1 MLCGPDVTDGRLTEM
16 RPNEAHAARLNWKV
30 RLAGSRR
37 LHSVMARIPGFKH
50 LVRAEGRALFDLVA
64 GFVHSQALL
73 ALVELNVLHILQS
86 GPATAVTLAPRCG
99 LAPDKMQLLL
109 QSGASLG
116 LLKRQRDRR
125 FALSVRGAAFLTV
138 PGLEMMVR
146 HHPVLYRDLADP
158 VAFLRGETSPELARF
173 WPYVF
178 GAEGATD
185 PATTALYSGLMADS
199 QGLVAEDT
207 LRLVDFASVRQLLDV
222 GGGTGAFLTAVGKK
236 YPLCHLELFDLPVV
250 VGDVAAR
257 LRRAGVV
264 NPLSVYPGSFRDDP
278 LPKGADAISLVRVLY
293 DHADA
298 TVLHLLKSAFAAL
311 PPDGL
316 LIVSEPM
323 SGGDRPDRATDSY
336 FAFYTAA
343 MGTGRTR
350 SGAEIAA
357 LMQVAGFVQVKV
369 LEGFRPFVTSVV
381 TARRP
386 K

>member
-1 MLCGPDVTDGRLTEM
+1 MHRIL
-16 RPNEAHAARLNWKV
+16 ARV
-30 RLAGSRR
+30 
-37 LHSVMARIPGFKH
+37 PGLKY
-50 LVRAEGRALFDLVA
+50 LVRAEGRALFDIVA

-73 ALVELNVLHILQS
+73 ALVELRVLHLLQE
-86 GPATAVTLAPRCG
+86 GPMAAANLAPRCQ

-116 LLKRQRDRR
+116 LLKRRRDGC
-125 FALSVRGAAFLTV
+125 FALSTRGAAFLAV
-138 PGLEMMVR
+138 PGLEAMVR

-178 GAEGATD
+178 GAGGATD
-185 PATTALYSGLMADS
+185 PTVTALYSGLMADS

-207 LRLVDFASVRQLLDV
+207 LQMVDLSGVARLLDV
-222 GGGTGAFLTAVGKK
+222 GGGTGAFLAAVAKK
-236 YPLCHLELFDLPVV
+236 YPSLNMGLFDLPVV
-250 VGDVAAR
+250 VEGAPVR
-257 LRRAGVV
+257 LARAGVT
-264 NPLSVYPGSFRDDP
+264 NPLTVHPGSFRDDP
-278 LPKGADAISLVRVLY
+278 LPMGCDAISLIRVLY

-298 TVLHLLKSAFAAL
+298 TVAKLLQAVFVAL
-311 PPDGL
+311 PPGGL
-316 LIVSEPM
+316 LVVSEPM
-323 SGGDRPDRATDSY
+323 SGGAKPDRATDSY

-343 MGTGRTR
+343 MQTGRTR

-357 LMQVAGFVQVKV
+357 LMADVGYTDIRVMK
-369 LEGFRPFVTSVV
+369 GFRPFVTSVV

>member
-1 MLCGPDVTDGRLTEM
+1 MSDIRLDGQQ
-16 RPNEAHAARLNWKV
+16 PSAVKNWGSGWLV
-30 RLAGSRR
+30 RLAGSSRAHR
-37 LHSVMARIPGFKH
+37 FMARVPGLKH
-50 LVRAEGRALFDLVA
+50 LMRAEGRALFDIVA

-73 ALVELNVLHILQS
+73 ALVELDVLHLLQA
-86 GPATAVTLAPRCG
+86 GPRSAENLAPKCK
-99 LAPDKMQLLL
+99 LAPDRMQLLL

-116 LLKRQRDRR
+116 LLKRHRDGR

-138 PGLEMMVR
+138 PGLEAMVR

-178 GAEGATD
+178 GADGATD
-185 PATTALYSGLMADS
+185 PAVTALYSGLMADS

-207 LRLVDFASVRQLLDV
+207 LQMVDLSGVKRLLDI
-222 GGGTGAFLTAVGKK
+222 GGGTGAFLAVVSRK
-236 YPLCHLELFDLPVV
+236 YPSLNMGLFDLPAVV
-250 VGDVAAR
+250 EGAGAR
-257 LRRAGVV
+257 LARAGVS
-264 NPLSVYPGSFRDDP
+264 NPLTIHPGSFRDDP
-278 LPKGADAISLVRVLY
+278 LPTGADAISLIRVLY

-298 TVLHLLKSAFAAL
+298 TVIKLLAAVFRAL
-311 PPDGL
+311 PPGGL

-323 SGGDRPDRATDSY
+323 SGGAVPDRATDSY

-343 MGTGRTR
+343 MQTGRTR
-350 SGAEIAA
+350 SGAEIAV
-357 LMQVAGFVQVKV
+357 LMAAAGFADITDIK
-369 LEGFRPFVTSVV
+369 GIRPFVTSVV